1 MLNLNAY
8 LNYSMSLI
16 KTTTE
21 IVILILLI
29 SFSNPAQQQES
40 PDTIKT
46 QNESGFVMQKSPW
59 GAVLRSAVI
68 PGLGQ
73 FYNEQYWHIPVV
85 WGLLGWFTYN
95 WIQNNKDY
103 KHYGDLYRNA
113 DINDYKAVAYK
124 EYRDF
129 YRDQR
134 DRFTIYFALT
144 YLLNLVDAFVGA
156 QLFDFTVKE
165 DYFSHTYRLNVRYNF

>member
-21 IVILILLI
+21 IAIFILLI
-29 SFSNPAQQQES
+29 SFSNQAQQQES

-46 QNESGFVMQKSPW
+46 QNELGFVMQKSPW
-59 GAVLRSAVI
+59 GAVLRSAII
-68 PGLGQ
+68 PGWGQ

-95 WIQNNKDY
+95 WIQNN
-103 KHYGDLYRNA
+103 
-113 DINDYKAVAYK
+113 NDYKNYRDLFIKNPNVDGYK
-124 EYRDF
+124 LYRDF

-134 DRFTIYFALT
+134 DNFTIYFAIT
-144 YLLNLVDAFVGA
+144 YFLNLVDAFVGA

-165 DYFSHTYRLNVRYNF
+165 DYLLNIYRLNVRYNF